1 MVYQI
6 RYSPHAVRDLKI
18 LPEEVQAW
26 IVTALDILMEN
37 PRTHAKRLTELPL
50 FSFRTGGY
58 RVILS
63 IEDNNSVIR
72 ILKIGKRDH
81 VYERL

>member
-1 MVYQI
+1 MAYQI
-6 RYSPHAVRDLKI
+6 RYSPHAVRDLKT
-18 LPEEVQAW
+18 LPEEVQVR
-26 IVTALDILMEN
+26 IVKALDTLVDN
-37 PRTHAKRLTELPL
+37 PRTHVKRLTELPL